1 MKTPE
6 EVKADVKDLL
16 LSMAEESR
24 WPVPVD
30 SVAALVEYHLKLWR
44 STVSGSIEALYR
56 DWESRI
62 DDDDTLYTLGLR
74 RAQDLVLGVAEPPV

>member
-16 LSMAEESR
+16 LSMAEEPR

-30 SVAALVEYHLKLWR
+30 SVAALVEYHLKLWQ
-44 STVSGSIEALYR
+44 STISIQLEQLYK
-56 DWESRI
+56 DWESRVE
-62 DDDDTLYTLGLR
+62 DDDTLYTLGLR
-74 RAQDLVLGVAEPPV
+74 RAQDIVMGVVPTP